1 MPSSLPSASENA
13 VDPAPGRVGGLL
25 VMGLL
30 LLGLTAAS
38 VAIAF
43 QRGQTEQCLAFYGAD
58 AAAAVSRAP
67 HVELWQ
73 LAEVDGRLTA
83 ARRED
88 ISQAKGLVHLRR
100 GLVEDA
106 NFDWQAAE
114 AAESPLPPHAWDW
127 AMVFAESPQA
137 AATGQATLLVIDL
150 GGAPLGGTS
159 PGELPE
165 HSGAAGWVAVVG
177 KGGRVGL
184 GRIGPGLATW
194 IADTISP

>member
-58 AAAAVSRAP
+58 AAATVSRAP

-106 NFDWQAAE
+106 NFDWQAGE
-114 AAESPLPPHAWDW
+114 TAESPLPPHAWDW

-137 AATGQATLLVIDL
+137 AATGQATRLVIDL
-150 GGAPLGGTS
+150 GVPPLGVS
-159 PGELPE
+159 PE
-165 HSGAAGWVAVVG
+165 HPGAAGWVAVVG